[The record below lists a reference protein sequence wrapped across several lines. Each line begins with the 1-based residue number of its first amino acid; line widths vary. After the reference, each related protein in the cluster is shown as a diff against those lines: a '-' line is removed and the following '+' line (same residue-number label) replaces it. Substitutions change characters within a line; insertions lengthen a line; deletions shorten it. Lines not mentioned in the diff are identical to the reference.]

1 MLLSKGNFCERLDAT
16 WACHQSPYFYF
27 LPAYT
32 IVSLCIPVYA
42 CVCLR
47 IPVYPCVYPCT
58 HGVSLCI
65 YLRIPA
71 YSEFSWPF
79 EFPYPVHGKFM
90 VGFSIKFN
98 GKTNHKLPVTG
109 YGKFERPRNS
119 LYTCVSLCIYAYTGV
134 SLHIPVYTCA
144 CAHPVY
150 TCVYLC
156 VLVYTRCMPVFSMCI
171 MCIIMCIPC
180 VYLQGSI

>member
-1 MLLSKGNFCERLDAT
+1 MYTSVYLRIPLYPCVYQCML
-16 WACHQSPYFYF
+16 
-27 LPAYT
+27 
-32 IVSLCIPVYA
+32 VYA
-42 CVCLR
+42 CIYLCILVYTR
-47 IPVYPCVYPCT
+47 VHTVYPCVYTC
-58 HGVSLCI
+58 V

-119 LYTCVSLCIYAYTGV
+119 LYTCVHM
-134 SLHIPVYTCA
+134 HIPVYPCISLCIPA
-144 CAHPVY
+144 PVHTRCIPAY
-150 TCVYLC
+150 TCVFLC
-156 VLVYTRCMPVFSMCI
+156 TPGVCQCS
-171 MCIIMCIPC
+171 PC
-180 VYLQGSI
+180 V